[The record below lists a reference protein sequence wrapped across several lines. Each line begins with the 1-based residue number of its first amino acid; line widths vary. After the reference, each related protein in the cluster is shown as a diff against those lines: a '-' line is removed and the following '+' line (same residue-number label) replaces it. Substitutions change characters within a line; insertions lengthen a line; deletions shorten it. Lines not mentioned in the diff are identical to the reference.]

1 MKTNRYLQT
10 GEKSL
15 CCGCMACSRTCPF
28 GAIKMRRDEKGFS
41 YPVLDLEKCKDCGM
55 CQKVCPMEENYVG
68 QDAEPDTY
76 AVCNSSE
83 EVVRKSSSGGMFSL
97 LAEWVISQG
106 GIIYG
111 VEFDEEFGVRH
122 GRATTMEEA
131 ARFRTSKYV
140 ESDISQVYTS
150 LIQDLEDG
158 KTVLITGTPCQIS
171 GVTKHLRLKKVG
183 TEKLYTC
190 DNICHGVP
198 SSKIWRDYLS
208 IIKSAYIKPGDK
220 ILQINMRSKKN
231 SWQERMLDIEL
242 ENGDI
247 RQKIKQFSF
256 NQFFSSMYGQR
267 NSCFHCRYTS
277 YKRPSD
283 FTIGDFWNLENAGIS
298 FDTTKG
304 VNALLVNTDKGREL
318 FEKLRTHA
326 KVQPVSKQACWQAHL
341 EYSSK
346 QPAKQEQF
354 WKEYSEAEDKEEIL
368 KRYMKGSLTTR
379 IIRKLSPV
387 LQKTG
392 LYGLAGK
399 LYKVVFVGNKNE

>member
-1 MKTNRYLQT
+1 MQ
-10 GEKSL
+10 EKESFKRIVRLSL
-15 CCGCMACSRTCPF
+15 SGVCLLGQA
-28 GAIKMRRDEKGFS
+28 AIYVYFLYEYYFEPIKLNLRFFEKGEALFI
-41 YPVLDLEKCKDCGM
+41 
-55 CQKVCPMEENYVG
+55 
-68 QDAEPDTY
+68 A
-76 AVCNSSE
+76 
-83 EVVRKSSSGGMFSL
+83 
-97 LAEWVISQG
+97 
-106 GIIYG
+106 IY
-111 VEFDEEFGVRH
+111 
-122 GRATTMEEA
+122 
-131 ARFRTSKYV
+131 
-140 ESDISQVYTS
+140 
-150 LIQDLEDG
+150 L
-158 KTVLITGTPCQIS
+158 VLI
-171 GVTKHLRLKKVG
+171 
-183 TEKLYTC
+183 
-190 DNICHGVP
+190 
-198 SSKIWRDYLS
+198 
-208 IIKSAYIKPGDK
+208 
-220 ILQINMRSKKN
+220 
-231 SWQERMLDIEL
+231 
-242 ENGDI
+242 
-247 RQKIKQFSF
+247 F
-256 NQFFSSMYGQR
+256 FFSSMYGQR